1 LEYRNL
7 ASFSTFAP
15 FSLLSETT
23 MSPFFGNGI
32 LLLLFDNLR
41 TNFTKAIDQTD
52 HSRNSP

>member
-52 HSRNSP
+52 HSRNNP